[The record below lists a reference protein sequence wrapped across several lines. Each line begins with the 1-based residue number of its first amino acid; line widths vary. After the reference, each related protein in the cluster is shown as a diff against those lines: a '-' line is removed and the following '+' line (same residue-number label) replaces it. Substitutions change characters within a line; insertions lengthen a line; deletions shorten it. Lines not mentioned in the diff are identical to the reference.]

1 MSIFQLKYS
10 FKYLVLKI
18 SKDVLSLISFDI
30 LFQRMHED
38 ITKERL
44 LYSVLAF
51 GKTSKLLTLC
61 LVIKYSFN

>member
-10 FKYLVLKI
+10 FKYLVLNI

-30 LFQRMHED
+30 LFQRLDDD

-44 LYSVLAF
+44 YYSGLAF
-51 GKTSKLLTLC
+51 GTKSKLLALC
-61 LVIKYSFN
+61 LVTK

>member
-18 SKDVLSLISFDI
+18 SKDVLSLISSDI
-30 LFQRMHED
+30 LFQRFQRLHDD

-44 LYSVLAF
+44 
-51 GKTSKLLTLC
+51 
-61 LVIKYSFN
+61 

>member
-1 MSIFQLKYS
+1 MSLFQLNYS

-30 LFQRMHED
+30 VFQRLYDD

-44 LYSVLAF
+44 
-51 GKTSKLLTLC
+51 
-61 LVIKYSFN
+61 